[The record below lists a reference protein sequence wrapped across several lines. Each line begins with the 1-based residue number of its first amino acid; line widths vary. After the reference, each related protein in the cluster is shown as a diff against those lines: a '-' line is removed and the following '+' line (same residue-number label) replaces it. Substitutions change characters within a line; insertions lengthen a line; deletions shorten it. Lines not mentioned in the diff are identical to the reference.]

1 MEPSASVAGVPTS
14 RLTISLPQRAGSPLA
29 LEMMNEN
36 STSDDG
42 SNTAPIFVGP
52 PDQQRPRHFSFGE
65 ATDPILSNSIFPIL
79 CIHIS
84 KIFYKC
90 V

>member
-1 MEPSASVAGVPTS
+1 MDAAPNPPTS
-14 RLTISLPQRAGSPLA
+14 RLTISLPQASPLA

-36 STSDDG
+36 SSNNLADDG

-65 ATDPILSNSIFPIL
+65 SRVRIP
-79 CIHIS
+79 
-84 KIFYKC
+84 
-90 V
+90 